1 MNKIAFLFL
10 GSIAMYGCSGD
21 KESTPS
27 DKNLSDSEVSALI
40 QCTNLAEGTPCSQNV
55 YGSWGVL
62 VSQDFQDN
70 YCTSMYCFADGSPSP
85 EYPNLTR
92 FRDNGELI
100 PVYYLDSKDP
110 RFEYALNKA
119 EEIIGYQMFD
129 RKGVISLEID
139 IDDPFFEIDYSGVPT
154 DWGFIWSQGT
164 SAGSCSSGTVSSGP
178 NLNQLVSYSIDSN
191 YGIEQTKWGSGY
203 AWINLDSSNPDP
215 NCTTVASNEVSLHE
229 LAHALGM
236 INHFDGFGDGAAFNK
251 NAERVLRNMYSKQ
264 NPAGQPFDSLNIEP

>member
-1 MNKIAFLFL
+1 MKKALLASVVL
-10 GSIAMYGCSGD
+10 GVLSGCGGNDGGEED
-21 KESTPS
+21 KT
-27 DKNLSDSEVSALI
+27 LTDSEVSALI
-40 QCTNLAEGTPCSQNV
+40 QCSNLAEAAPCTQNV

-62 VSQDFQDN
+62 VSQEYQDD
-70 YCTSMYCFADGSPSP
+70 YCTSMYCFADGGSTP
-85 EYPNLTR
+85 EFPNLTR

-119 EEIIGYQMFD
+119 EEIIGYQLFD
-129 RKGVISLEID
+129 RKGVISLEF
-139 IDDPFFEIDYSGVPT
+139 DDTPFFDIDYSELPT

-164 SAGSCSSGTVSSGP
+164 APGNCSSGTVSVAPYTTSI
-178 NLNQLVSYSIDSN
+178 VSYAVGSD
-191 YGIEQTKWGSGY
+191 YGIDKTKWSSGY
-203 AWINLDSSNPDP
+203 AWINLDSAYPDP
-215 NCTTVASNEVSLHE
+215 SCTTIANNDVSLHE

-236 INHFDGFGDGAAFNK
+236 NNHFDGFGDGAAFNK

>member
-1 MNKIAFLFL
+1 MRKAVLAAVVL
-10 GSIAMYGCSGD
+10 GVLSGCGGD
-21 KESTPS
+21 SDGGKE
-27 DKNLSDSEVSALI
+27 DKTLSDSEVSALI
-40 QCTNLAEGTPCSQNV
+40 QCSNLAEATPCTQNY
-55 YGSWGVL
+55 YGAWGAL
-62 VSQDFQDN
+62 VSQDFQDE
-70 YCTSMYCFADGSPSP
+70 YCTSMYCFADGSSSP
-85 EYPNLTR
+85 EFPNLTR

-119 EEIIGYQMFD
+119 EEIIGYQLFD
-129 RKGVISLEID
+129 RKGVISLEF
-139 IDDPFFEIDYSGVPT
+139 DDNPFFDIDYSDLPT

-164 SAGSCSSGTVSSGP
+164 TAGSCSSGTVSRAPYS
-178 NLNQLVSYSIDSN
+178 NSIVSYAVGND
-191 YGIEQTKWGSGY
+191 YGIDKTKWSGGY
-203 AWINLDSSNPDP
+203 AWINLDSANPDP

-236 INHFDGFGDGAAFNK
+236 NNHFAGFGNGAAFNK